1 MKPPHGWT
9 RETTGETRALVSAP
23 LGGGVDQ

>member
-1 MKPPHGWT
+1 MKAPHGWT
-9 RETTGETRALVSAP
+9 REATGETRALVSAP